1 MKKAIHVKIKPSL
14 EQFYSEKK
22 KELKGAV
29 EALQMDVTFKYAE
42 RILSL
47 DETLRDL
54 YCHGGNIPKSQ
65 LEHQKFVLHFI
76 ESAFTFMEVHE
87 DNFEFDLT
95 SIVGGK

>member
-54 YCHGGNIPKSQ
+54 YCHGVTSPRVSWSSRNLSFTSSKVPLHLWKYTRTILNLISQ
-65 LEHQKFVLHFI
+65 V
-76 ESAFTFMEVHE
+76 S
-87 DNFEFDLT
+87 
-95 SIVGGK
+95 